1 MSPEDRRTAATLGPN
16 TMAHLGRQLRAM
28 YDHII
33 AEGVPEQFAEIVRR
47 LDEPSNEGS
56 KKEPTTLTV

>member
-1 MSPEDRRTAATLGPN
+1 
-16 TMAHLGRQLRAM
+16 MAHLGRQLRAM

-56 KKEPTTLTV
+56 KKVPTPLTI

>member
-1 MSPEDRRTAATLGPN
+1 MSPEGRRTAATLGPD
-16 TMAHLGRQLRAM
+16 TMAHLGRHLCAM

-33 AEGVPEQFAEIVRR
+33 AEGVPEQFAEIVRP

-56 KKEPTTLTV
+56 RKEPTPLTI